1 MTIEST
7 HSHTRIPMT
16 RTMLLAAPVAAAL
29 ALAAPPL
36 LSSRAD
42 EAAIRATVQRYFDG
56 QRNGDADLMGSAFAP
71 GANMIFV
78 RDSALAIMPIP
89 EFVERVREGAAKE
102 KAAPKPANPPAPA
115 PQKVASVDIAGN
127 AAVARLET
135 RRPDMV
141 VVDFMTLLKVRGEWL
156 VVNKSFDR
164 VPVKR

>member
-1 MTIEST
+1 MN
-7 HSHTRIPMT
+7 RP
-16 RTMLLAAPVAAAL
+16 MLLIALLAAAL
-29 ALAAPPL
+29 AVGASPL

-71 GANMIFV
+71 GANMIYI
-78 RDSALAIMPIP
+78 RDSALAVMPIP
-89 EFVERVREGAAKE
+89 EFVERVRDGAAKA

-135 RRPDMV
+135 HRPGMV
-141 VVDFMTLLKVRGEWL
+141 VVDFMTLLKIKGEWL

-164 VPVKR
+164 VASGR